1 MCGFFANI
9 VGHRTQEATSL
20 WKVASLW
27 RNTGPRKSGWSLESF
42 LMTRSFLLT
51 KEVVKNFPD

>member
-9 VGHRTQEATSL
+9 AGHRTQEATSL

-27 RNTGPRKSGWSLESF
+27 RNTGTRPRKSGWSLESF
-42 LMTRSFLLT
+42 LMTRSFL
-51 KEVVKNFPD
+51 